1 MSSPAP
7 RLILTRPDPENAAW
21 LGAMQRAGVNAQAW
35 PLIDIRAMPGA
46 APHLASAWRDMH
58 LCRAVMFVSRPA
70 VQHFFAARPQ
80 GMDWPVSTRAW
91 CTGPGTRNALLDQGL
106 TPNQIDLPAQNGL
119 WDTEHLWLQVS
130 GQIHPGDEVLLVRGD
145 EAAATADGAPT
156 NAARTGVGRDWLA
169 QQLTQAHCRIRWAV
183 AYQRACPIWT
193 AEQVNQAM
201 AALQDGS
208 VWVFSSAQGLAH
220 LSELLPAA
228 SFHKAKAL
236 ATHPRIA
243 AKATA
248 LGFARVGAC
257 RPAVEEVLASLEF
270 MA

>member
-46 APHLASAWRDMH
+46 APLLSSAWRDMQ
-58 LCRAVMFVSRPA
+58 LCRAAMFVSRPA

-80 GMDWPVSTRAW
+80 GLDWPASTRAW

-106 TPNQIDLPAQNGL
+106 TPNQIDLPEQNGL

-145 EAAATADGAPT
+145 EAAAKTDGAPT
-156 NAARTGVGRDWLA
+156 NAARNGVGRDWLA
-169 QQLTQAHCRIRWAV
+169 EQITRAQGRIRWAV